1 MAKSFS
7 FTIHQRLDGAL
18 ARTGTIVT
26 PHGAIQTP
34 AFIPVGT
41 RAALRGLTPEQLA
54 STGAQALLVNAYH
67 LYLRPGH
74 DIVDAG
80 GGVNTFMNWNKPTFS
95 DSGGFQVMSL
105 GAGFKKVVDMTGHVD
120 AKQLTKKDKLAWIND
135 DGVRFK
141 SHLDGSMH
149 QFTPELSMRIQHGIG
164 ADITF
169 AFDELT
175 TLFHDYYYQVES
187 LERRT
192 HPWAERSLTEHQ
204 RLNIERSHR
213 PPQALFGVIQGADYE
228 DLRRRSARYLGAMDF
243 DGYGLGGAL
252 RKETIGDIVRW
263 MNEELPEGKPRHMLG
278 ISEPDDIFACIENG
292 ADTFDCVSPA
302 RVARNGA
309 LYTKNGR
316 VNITRAEYKDDF
328 SPFDSDCDCYSCT
341 HYTSAYIH
349 HLFSVGE
356 MLGKTLATIHNERF
370 IVRLVDNIRV
380 TIGNG
385 TFFTFKKSFL
395 DSYYSSRD

>member
-1 MAKSFS
+1 MIKALEFE
-7 FTIHQRLDGAL
+7 IHHRLDGAL
-18 ARTGTIVT
+18 ARTGMITT
-26 PHGAIQTP
+26 PHGTIETP

-41 RAALRGLTPEQLA
+41 RAAMRGITTEQLA
-54 STGAQALLVNAYH
+54 GTGAQAALVNAYH

-74 DIVDAG
+74 DVLDEAG
-80 GGVNTFMNWNKPTFS
+80 GIHQFMNWNKPTFS

-105 GAGFKKVVDMTGHVD
+105 GVGFKKVIDMKGHVD
-120 AKQLTKKDKLAWIND
+120 DRQLVKKDKLAWIDN

-141 SHLDGSMH
+141 SHLDGSLH
-149 QFTPELSMRIQHGIG
+149 QFTPELSMQIQHGIG

-187 LERRT
+187 LEQRT
-192 HPWAERSLTEHQ
+192 HPWAERSLAEHK
-204 RLNIERSHR
+204 RLNEERSHR

-228 DLRRRSARYLGAMDF
+228 DLRRRSAKFLGGMDF

-252 RKETIGDIVRW
+252 RKETIGEIVRW
-263 MNEELPEGKPRHMLG
+263 MNEELPENKPRHMLG

-309 LYTKNGR
+309 LYTRHGR
-316 VNITRAEYKDDF
+316 VNITRAQFKRDF
-328 SPFDSDCDCYSCT
+328 TPFDADCDCLTCQN
-341 HYTSAYIH
+341 YTSAYLH
-349 HLFSVGE
+349 HLFNVDE

-370 IVRLVDNIRV
+370 IVRLVDNIR
-380 TIGNG
+380 TSIADG
-385 TFFTFKKSFL
+385 TFFELKKQFL
-395 DSYYSSRD
+395 TDYYSK